1 MSEQQGIDTVARE
14 TGKLKQELAE
24 IKDEMNEKFDS
35 LDEEDKADLH
45 TVTEFVDHFNNCDK
59 DDCDIHNLKEQE
71 SKTWFLKGITK
82 GIQLGK
88 KLKR

>member
-35 LDEEDKADLH
+35 LDEEERIFSLL
-45 TVTEFVDHFNNCDK
+45 NN
-59 DDCDIHNLKEQE
+59 
-71 SKTWFLKGITK
+71 T
-82 GIQLGK
+82 
-88 KLKR
+88 